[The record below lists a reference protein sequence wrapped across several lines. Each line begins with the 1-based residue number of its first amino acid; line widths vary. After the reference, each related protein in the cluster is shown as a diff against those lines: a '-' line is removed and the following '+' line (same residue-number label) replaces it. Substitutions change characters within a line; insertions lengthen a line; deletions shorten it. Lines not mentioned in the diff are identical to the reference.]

1 MEESIRPIWTHWHGH
16 VEVVVGLALLEGAY
30 LFGVG
35 PLRER
40 WNLADDIDP
49 KKIATFTAGVLVIF
63 FSLLSP
69 LHILGDHYLFSA
81 HMTQHVLLTLVA
93 PPLLILGTPDWL
105 IRPLLRP
112 NLSFYIWR
120 FATRPVVAVVVFN
133 LVFALWHVPDLYNL
147 SVTVHAV
154 HVTEHL
160 MFIGAA
166 MLMWW
171 PLTSSMPELP
181 RLSYSLQMVYLF
193 ALSITQIFVFAF
205 VTFSKQPLYEWY
217 EKAPQIWTL
226 SPLVDQ
232 QIGGIIMKVG
242 GSLLFLTLIV
252 IAFFKWY
259 NDEERRT
266 KDEKRRLSPHRFSPD
281 EDNLLSTA

>member
-1 MEESIRPIWTHWHGH
+1 MSAGTSR
-16 VEVVVGLALLEGAY
+16 
-30 LFGVG
+30 
-35 PLRER
+35 
-40 WNLADDIDP
+40 DDVDP

-112 NLSFYIWR
+112 NLSFYVWR
-120 FATRPVVAVVVFN
+120 FVTRPVVAVLVFN

-160 MFIGAA
+160 LFIGAA

-181 RLSYSLQMVYLF
+181 RLPYSLQMVYLF
-193 ALSITQIFVFAF
+193 VLSITQIFVFVF

-217 EKAPQIWTL
+217 VKAPQIWVI

-242 GSLLFLTLIV
+242 GSILFLTLIV

-266 KDEKRRLSPHRFSPD
+266 QDEKRRVSPHFPVD

>member
-16 VEVVVGLALLEGAY
+16 VEVVIGLALLEGAY

-40 WNLADDIDP
+40 WNLADDVDP

-112 NLSFYIWR
+112 NLSFYAWR
-120 FATRPVVAVVVFN
+120 LLTRPVVAVIVFN

-217 EKAPQIWTL
+217 VTAPQIL
-226 SPLVDQ
+226 PISPLADQ
-232 QIGGIIMKVG
+232 QVGGIIMKVG
-242 GSLLFLTLIV
+242 GSILFLILIV

-266 KDEKRRLSPHRFSPD
+266 QDEKRRLSPHRFSVD